1 MRIRLASALFTVLAV
16 TSGSPALAQIDTSTP
31 EGQISQALLEVRL
44 AHAAD
49 DIPGVLKHY
58 WNDPR
63 LVVIEPDEAF
73 KLEGYGTYRQFL
85 EDRRT
90 VQKTILW
97 RTRHRKVNV
106 RGDNA
111 YVTFYAVR
119 QTRMGKTVVQRHER
133 GTYVLKRMEGKW
145 LIVSQHISAL
155 PETMLFQQTK

>member
-73 KLEGYGTYRQFL
+73 KLEGYGTVAGNSSKTGGPS
-85 EDRRT
+85 RR
-90 VQKTILW
+90 
-97 RTRHRKVNV
+97 RSSGAR
-106 RGDNA
+106 
-111 YVTFYAVR
+111 VTGR
-119 QTRMGKTVVQRHER
+119 
-133 GTYVLKRMEGKW
+133 
-145 LIVSQHISAL
+145 
-155 PETMLFQQTK
+155 